1 MKSVEGNV
9 QPGKH
14 YRIGVKKPNAEELVS
29 DDEMGLHVWNES
41 RELVSNTLGGKA
53 IPVFPRNRYQYSH
66 EIGQRVQPA
75 KSMTTRPTQLQSNFN
90 HISMTPYE
98 T

>member
-1 MKSVEGNV
+1 MDNVKSVEGNV

-41 RELVSNTLGGKA
+41 RELVCNTLGGKA
-53 IPVFPRNRYQYSH
+53 IPVFPRYRNVQRFWRIRTFKNRPRNDRH
-66 EIGQRVQPA
+66 HRC
-75 KSMTTRPTQLQSNFN
+75 
-90 HISMTPYE
+90 
-98 T
+98 